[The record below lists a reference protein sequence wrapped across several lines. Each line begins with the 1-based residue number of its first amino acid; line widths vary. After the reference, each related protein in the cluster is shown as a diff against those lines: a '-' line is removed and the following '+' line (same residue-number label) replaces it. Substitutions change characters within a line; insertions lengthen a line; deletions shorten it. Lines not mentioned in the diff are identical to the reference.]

1 MWLLYLLSLVL
12 AGGILLLQ
20 VLGSG
25 DHGDAHHFDG
35 GHGHEP
41 GVIST
46 RAAVYGL
53 FAFGLVGAALHI
65 PGLLAPGDAL
75 AFALA
80 SGAAAAVFAGWAFAR
95 LGSPAASGAASLEE
109 AKGQRGRVLLPCAP
123 ERAGKVRVTLK
134 GQTVDLRAVSEGG
147 TIPAGADV
155 LILDVHDD
163 LARVVEDTVP
173 APGKD

>member
-1 MWLLYLLSLVL
+1 MWLLYLLALVL
-12 AGGILLLQ
+12 GGGILLIQ

-25 DHGDAHHFDG
+25 HGDMHHFDG

-46 RAAVYGL
+46 RAAIYGL
-53 FAFGLVGAALHI
+53 FAFGLVGAGLHI
-65 PGLLAPGDAL
+65 PHLLAPGDAL

-109 AKGQRGRVLLPCAP
+109 AKGRRGRVLLPCSP
-123 ERAGKVRVTLK
+123 ERAGKVRVSLK
-134 GQTVDLRAVSEGG
+134 GQTVDLRAVSEGE
-147 TIPAGADV
+147 TIPAGTEV
-155 LILDVHDD
+155 LIVDVHDD
-163 LARVVEDTVP
+163 LARVVADPEA